1 MAVSSAEST
10 VWSLSSA
17 ITSWKRGK
25 PAYGTPPP
33 SVKQRTMSSSTEP
46 SSAMYCAVTARFSGE
61 AARVSQ
67 RACSA
72 AHLER
77 TMERVERLSGDPLQ
91 RLLLFVGL
99 LEAETDADAAGEP
112 GCLFASFLYERQLVD
127 EGTRRLI
134 ADSMR
139 LWRDRLSAA
148 IRAAAAAHPPV
159 REIDADALADQ
170 LLTVVEGAFVL
181 SRALDDPGVVSRQLR
196 QYRDHLELLF
206 VR

>member
-1 MAVSSAEST
+1 MPRDGRATRER
-10 VWSLSSA
+10 LL
-17 ITSWKRGK
+17 
-25 PAYGTPPP
+25 
-33 SVKQRTMSSSTEP
+33 
-46 SSAMYCAVTARFSGE
+46 E
-61 AARVSQ
+61 AAHGLVMEQGFAGTTVDAVLAEAGATKGAFFHHFPSKDDLG
-67 RACSA
+67 RALLDRYA
-72 AHLER
+72 RADAEHLER

-91 RLLLFVGL
+91 RLLLFVAL
-99 LEAETDADAAGEP
+99 LEEETDAESAGEP

-127 EGTRRLI
+127 EATRRLI

-139 LWRDRLSAA
+139 LWRDRLSAT
-148 IRAAAAAHPPV
+148 IRAAAEAHPPV

-206 VR
+206 LR